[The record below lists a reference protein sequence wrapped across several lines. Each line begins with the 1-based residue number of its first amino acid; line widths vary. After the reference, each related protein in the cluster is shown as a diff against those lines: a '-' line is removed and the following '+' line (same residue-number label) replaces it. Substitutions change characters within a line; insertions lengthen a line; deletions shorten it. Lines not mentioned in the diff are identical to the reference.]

1 MPDVLTKP
9 LTKSRDRGI
18 GVGGDV
24 GDFGGGGRG
33 GGWEGERPFDTAKV
47 GLWVFLGSVT
57 MLFSAFTSAYLVR
70 RAGSDWV
77 PLDVPSVLWVN
88 TLVLLLSSATIEL
101 GRRAFQSWS
110 LLAFRKWMSVTF
122 FAGALFVAGQVAAW
136 YQLAD
141 QGIFLQSNPHS
152 SFFYVLT
159 GVHAVHVVAG
169 VMALLYL
176 LVQSWRYQLTP
187 GVSSAPALCATYWHF
202 VDAVW
207 IYLFVVLFVI

>member
-1 MPDVLTKP
+1 MPDILTKT
-9 LTKSRDRGI
+9 LAKSRGGGI

-24 GDFGGGGRG
+24 GDFGGGGG
-33 GGWEGERPFDTAKV
+33 GKSAVPFDSARI

-57 MLFSAFTSAYLVR
+57 MLFAAFTSAYLVR
-70 RAGSDWV
+70 RAGSDWA
-77 PLDVPSVLWVN
+77 PLQVPSLLWIN
-88 TLVLLLSSATIEL
+88 TLVLLLSSVTIDL
-101 GRRAFQSWS
+101 ARRAFQSWRP
-110 LLAFRKWMSVTF
+110 LAFRKWMSVTF
-122 FAGALFVAGQVAAW
+122 LAGALFVAGQVGAW
-136 YQLAD
+136 YQLAG

-169 VMALLYL
+169 VVALLYV

-202 VDAVW
+202 VDAAW
-207 IYLFVVLFVI
+207 IYLFFVLFVI